1 MTEERPVVKA
11 STIAWVVVVFLLFV
25 LLVTAIFGKKG
36 LLEIARA
43 RRIYTDLQ
51 TEIGR
56 LKEEKSRLEK
66 EIAALEADPRAV
78 EREARDKLWLM
89 KPGEKVLL
97 KN

>member
-1 MTEERPVVKA
+1 MTEDRPAVRA

-25 LLVTAIFGKKG
+25 LLVTAVFGKKG

-43 RRIYTDLQ
+43 RRTYADLQ

-56 LKEEKSRLEK
+56 LREEKSRLEK

-97 KN
+97 KK